1 MTRPAGTLRIVTAIV
16 ALLALVALIALPAL
30 AADRPVDRSVTEVVP
45 PAASAKPDKSPKPAK
60 AAKKPKGD
68 PVTVSGTVGT
78 RTDADGRTEY
88 TLTSGSTVVVLEAGP
103 TWFYGAD
110 HPLADDVGQQVSIT
124 GTQRAGEAEVDVETV
139 DGVAIRE
146 PGKPPWA
153 GGWKAVGSAHP
164 GWSQEKADR
173 WAAKRADQAAR
184 HGASCWPPG
193 HCKDQPAAT
202 GD

>member
-1 MTRPAGTLRIVTAIV
+1 MTRSVGSLRIVTAIV
-16 ALLALVALIALPAL
+16 ALLALVALIALPTL
-30 AADRPVDRSVTEVVP
+30 AADRPTDRSIGVQAP
-45 PAASAKPDKSPKPAK
+45 PAASAKPDKSPKPEK
-60 AAKKPKGD
+60 AKKPEGD
-68 PVTVSGTVGT
+68 PVTVSGTVGK
-78 RTDADGRTEY
+78 RIDADGRTEY
-88 TLTSGSTVVVLEAGP
+88 TLTSGSTVVVLDAGP

-110 HPLADDVGQQVSIT
+110 HPLADDVGKQVSIA
-124 GTQRAGEAEVDVETV
+124 GTQRAGEAEVEVETV

-173 WAAKRADQAAR
+173 WAAKMADKAAR
-184 HGASCWPPG
+184 HGTACWPPG
-193 HCKDQPAAT
+193 HCKEQSPAS

>member
-1 MTRPAGTLRIVTAIV
+1 MTRSVGSLRIVTAMV

-30 AADRPVDRSVTEVVP
+30 AADRPTDRSTVAVAP
-45 PAASAKPDKSPKPAK
+45 PAASAKPDKSPKPGK
-60 AAKKPKGD
+60 AAKPKGD
-68 PVTVSGTVGT
+68 PVTLSGTVGT

-88 TLTSGSTVVVLEAGP
+88 TLTSGSTVLVLDAGP
-103 TWFYGAD
+103 TWFYGDD
-110 HPLADDVGQQVSIT
+110 HPLAGKTGDRVTVV
-124 GTQRAGEAEVDVETV
+124 GTQRAGQAEVDVETV
-139 DGVAIRE
+139 DGVALRE

-173 WAAKRADQAAR
+173 WAAKRAEQAAR

-193 HCKDQPAAT
+193 QCKEKPAAS